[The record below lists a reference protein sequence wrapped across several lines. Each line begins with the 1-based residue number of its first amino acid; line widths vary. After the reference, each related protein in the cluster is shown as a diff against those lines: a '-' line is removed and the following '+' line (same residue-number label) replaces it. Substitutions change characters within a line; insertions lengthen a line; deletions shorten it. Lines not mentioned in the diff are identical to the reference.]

1 MAYYCTKCD
10 KTHRRLSGVGVR
22 HKEYEGEKPTRITV
36 RPDRSTPEYTG
47 LTIEGPA
54 SDEVESWTGINTETF
69 TVEIDPW
76 NDEATSATPATFTE
90 TLIDSLETL
99 IKSFQQIPWT
109 HTPQEIFTL
118 RVKQTKWLRAL
129 KDLIQMQ

>member
-10 KTHRRLSGVGVR
+10 MMHRRLSGVGVR
-22 HKEYEGEKPTRITV
+22 HKEYESEKPTRITV

-54 SDEVESWTGINTETF
+54 SEEVESWSGMSDDVETLTLTF
-69 TVEIDPW
+69 DP
-76 NDEATSATPATFTE
+76 EHKPATFTE
-90 TLIDSLETL
+90 SLIDSLETL

-109 HTPQEIFTL
+109 HTPQEIFAL
-118 RVKQTKWLRAL
+118 RVEQTKWLRAL
-129 KDLIQMQ
+129 KDLIQMD